1 MTSSD
6 KIKADTCFGFLG
18 VNMEPNHFFL
28 RMIFLG
34 EIKKKSEE
42 TTFLCSEPQILSF
55 WVSNLKNVV
64 TKPLSHV
71 LTIGTPEREQWSR
84 QKTEDDLHRNQN
96 NGAALWNGPGL
107 LHKQTHESCLNILVY
122 INKLAV
128 NYPTESSLSVIIKP
142 LCGSRA
148 MFAKY
153 KDKSCLHRYR
163 LERIH
168 TYGVH
173 VVVPQSFR
181 RFTRKQPLEGNK
193 LRIQ

>member
-1 MTSSD
+1 MYHHFESL
-6 KIKADTCFGFLG
+6 ICVVNQQCFDDWY
-18 VNMEPNHFFL
+18 
-28 RMIFLG
+28 
-34 EIKKKSEE
+34 S
-42 TTFLCSEPQILSF
+42 
-55 WVSNLKNVV
+55 W
-64 TKPLSHV
+64 
-71 LTIGTPEREQWSR
+71 ERAVKQ
-84 QKTEDDLHRNQN
+84 TEDDLHRKQN

-107 LHKQTHESCLNILVY
+107 LHKQTHESCLNNLVY

-128 NYPTESSLSVIIKP
+128 NYPTGSSLSIIIKP

-181 RFTRKQPLEGNK
+181 TFTRKQPLEGNK
-193 LRIQ
+193 LRIHWSGCCGRLRWSLWTQSLSQLLSVVRPKERPWQFL